1 MEIYIK
7 VILKIIREK
16 GKEYINIIIMIF
28 MKEIGKIIYQMEKGN
43 SLMIRVIYY
52 HMKEILEMEIILV
65 LVK

>member
-28 MKEIGKIIYQMEKGN
+28 MKEIGKIIYKMEKGN
-43 SLMIRVIYY
+43 LLIIQVIYY